1 MPKPTFFF
9 VGNPRSGS
17 GSINAILAQHPE
29 IWMARKELHYFGRDL
44 AYNTPARS
52 LENYESHFDK
62 APENRVLG
70 ETSTWLLASTTA
82 AEEIASYC
90 PNAKILIALR
100 EPVSWLHSL
109 HSHHLY
115 TGDESL
121 IDFEAAVSVSPNR
134 DDKETHNC
142 TPRGAL
148 NYLQHVRYSHAI
160 QRYIDTFGVDNVCV
174 VLLDDLRSD
183 PTQAHNK
190 IFKFLGVSQSA
201 EEIVSNYTP
210 PVRTNNSNRGVR
222 SALVQRFVRKPNCQ
236 AAYKGLSRDPLR
248 LGFVVRVLKRLNTT
262 YFSRP
267 ILQASFERTL
277 KQQFTTERDALSAL
291 IGRDLSQWAE

>member
-1 MPKPTFFF
+1 
-9 VGNPRSGS
+9 
-17 GSINAILAQHPE
+17 
-29 IWMARKELHYFGRDL
+29 
-44 AYNTPARS
+44 
-52 LENYESHFDK
+52 
-62 APENRVLG
+62 
-70 ETSTWLLASTTA
+70 LLASTTA

-222 SALVQRFVRKPNCQ
+222 SALVQRFVRKPSCQ